1 MKSAKLY
8 ILALSFIS
16 LSRSVSLNVIAR
28 GLFLLPFI
36 LLIIIS
42 FFQFNQK
49 LKELFLHS
57 FLILALIYA
66 PPPSDKI
73 CFSPFKHDNVN
84 ETDYKK
90 LHDAGLPNTIG
101 KGKMGMYP
109 QLFQKKYLGFEFI
122 KRQQK
127 QDDFVSLIFLIIK
140 ISFSLLAIISLI
152 KLGYSSKVRLTRLR
166 EIEESFLYEK
176 YRFNVLTD
184 KFDDLFSSEGE
195 QRFMKDQDQII
206 SRDIIRVIWR

>member
-1 MKSAKLY
+1 MSKS
-8 ILALSFIS
+8 F
-16 LSRSVSLNVIAR
+16 
-28 GLFLLPFI
+28 
-36 LLIIIS
+36 
-42 FFQFNQK
+42 
-49 LKELFLHS
+49 
-57 FLILALIYA
+57 
-66 PPPSDKI
+66 
-73 CFSPFKHDNVN
+73 
-84 ETDYKK
+84 YK
-90 LHDAGLPNTIG
+90 NSI
-101 KGKMGMYP
+101 
-109 QLFQKKYLGFEFI
+109 FQKKYSRSVFI

-127 QDDFVSLIFLIIK
+127 QDNFVSLIFLIIK

-176 YRFNVLTD
+176 YRFNLLTD